1 MKCRQTDFLKL
12 LVTNGYLYVFPFV
25 FFFFRNVSLVTT
37 EMAAVL
43 SWDSVFPVSA
53 TVSPMSVKTG
63 QGGAW

>member
-1 MKCRQTDFLKL
+1 M
-12 LVTNGYLYVFPFV
+12 YLYVFPFV

-43 SWDSVFPVSA
+43 SWASVFPVSA